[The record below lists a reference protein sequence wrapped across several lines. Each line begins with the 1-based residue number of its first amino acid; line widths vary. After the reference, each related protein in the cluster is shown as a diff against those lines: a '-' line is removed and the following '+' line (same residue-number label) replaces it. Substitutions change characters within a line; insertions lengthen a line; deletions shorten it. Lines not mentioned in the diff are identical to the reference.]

1 MARTKSATTTT
12 VGQDWEMVRRYESA
26 VAINARMDAMPSTQF
41 ADFATCLVLVHAY
54 AVLQAA
60 LLELRGQG
68 RFSARRGTL
77 QCLLDESEG
86 HLEWHDLPTIR
97 RGKAERDAVAHGL
110 KTLPRDQSWQYIRA
124 VEAELRRWGFLRSTS

>member
-1 MARTKSATTTT
+1 MPRTKSAATT
-12 VGQDWEMVRRYESA
+12 VGQDWGIVRKYESA
-26 VAINARMDAMPSTQF
+26 VAINARIDATPSTQF

-60 LLELRGQG
+60 LLELRDQG

-110 KTLPRDQSWQYIRA
+110 KTLPRAESWRYIRA
-124 VEAELRRWGFLRSTS
+124 VEAELRQWGLLRA